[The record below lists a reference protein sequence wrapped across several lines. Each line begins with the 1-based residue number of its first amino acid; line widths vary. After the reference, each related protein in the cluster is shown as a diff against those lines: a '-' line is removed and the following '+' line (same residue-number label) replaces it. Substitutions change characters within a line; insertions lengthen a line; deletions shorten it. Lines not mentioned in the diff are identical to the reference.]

1 MALFDWLKNMF
12 SSEAADFRFAASS
25 VSACG
30 LVRKENQD
38 NVLSLPETGLF
49 CVADGMGGGKG
60 GALASQWVCESLAN
74 AVRDVSFDALGGEE
88 RIRFL
93 GDALQEVNSRV
104 RAYAKEQGFKSMG
117 STVVLLVPDPR
128 DRAHPYVAHA
138 GDSRVYRMRRGEL
151 QLLTNDHT
159 VGGELSRKTVSRRE
173 AEDLG
178 SRGNPL
184 SHILTRAVGTEF
196 KVRPEWQTID
206 LKIGDRLLLCTDG
219 VHDMLSDKEIAEA
232 MRGRKTPEEIAH
244 RLETEIVAAGAGD
257 NYSLICIEVRRR

>member
-1 MALFDWLKNMF
+1 MALFDWLKNLF
-12 SSEAADFRFAASS
+12 AGEAADLRFAASS

-38 NVLSLPETGLF
+38 SVLSLPETGLF

-60 GALASQWVCESLAN
+60 GALASQWVCESLAK
-74 AVRDVSFDALGGEE
+74 AVRDVSFDTLGGEE

-93 GDALQEVNSRV
+93 GDALQDVNDKV

-117 STVVLLVPDPR
+117 STVVLLVPNPSDPL
-128 DRAHPYVAHA
+128 HPYVGHA
-138 GDSRVYRMRRGEL
+138 GDSRVYRMRRGTL
-151 QLLTNDHT
+151 QLLTSDHT

-196 KVRPEWQTID
+196 RVRTEWQTID
-206 LKIGDRLLLCTDG
+206 LRVGDRLLLCTDG
-219 VHDMLSDKEIAEA
+219 VHDMLSDEEIAAA
-232 MRGRKTPEEIAH
+232 MRGRKPPEEIAQ
-244 RLETEIVAAGAGD
+244 RLETEIVTAGAGD

>member
-1 MALFDWLKNMF
+1 MAIVDWLKKMF
-12 SSEAADFRFAASS
+12 AKEAADFKFAAFS

-38 NVLSLPETGLF
+38 SVLSLPETGLF

-60 GALASQWVCESLAN
+60 GALASQWVCESLAK
-74 AVRDVSFDALGGEE
+74 AVRDVSFDTLGGEK
-88 RIRFL
+88 RIMFL
-93 GDALQEVNSRV
+93 GAALQETNDRV
-104 RAYAKEQGFKSMG
+104 RAYAKEQGYKSMG
-117 STVVLLVPDPR
+117 STVALLVPNPL
-128 DRAHPYVAHA
+128 DRSHPYVAHA

-151 QLLTNDHT
+151 QLLTSDHT

-196 KVRPEWQTID
+196 RVRPEWQSID
-206 LKIGDRLLLCTDG
+206 LKVGDRLLLCTDG
-219 VHDMLSDKEIAEA
+219 VHDMLSDAEIAVA
-232 MRGRKTPEEIAH
+232 MRGRRTPSEIAR
-244 RLETEIVAAGAGD
+244 RLETGIVAAGAGD
-257 NYSLICIEVRRR
+257 NYSLICLEVRRR